1 MIKDFFVTKIGMT
14 QVWTHAGKRLAV
26 TRCKAENIQV
36 VKTRPVTRI
45 NTLLHNH
52 PATTTTLVEIG
63 VGVKKLKNVPQPLR
77 VQLVNGGFTTGIKK
91 VAAIHTAADE
101 TYTPG
106 QSISITDVL
115 EVGDIV
121 KVQGTTKG
129 KGFAGVVKR
138 HGFAGGPKTHGQS
151 DRERAPGAIGNR
163 TTPGRVFKGKR
174 MAGHMG
180 SDTKTV
186 SGLVVVYIDPVTKEL
201 WLSGPIPGSIN
212 TDVKVTKTGLTK
224 TIELNKKASGIKE
237 VISEVAPETTSEAEV
252 TPVIEASQ
260 E

>member
-26 TRCKAENIQV
+26 TRCKASDIQV
-36 VKTRPVTRI
+36 IGSRSITRI
-45 NTLLHNH
+45 NKLLHNH

-63 VGVKKLKNVPQPLR
+63 VGKKKLANVPQPLR
-77 VQLVNGGFTTGIKK
+77 VQLTKGGFTTGVKNVK
-91 VAAIHTAADE
+91 AIHTAAEE

-106 QSISITDVL
+106 QTVSITDVL
-115 EVGDIV
+115 EVGDVV
-121 KVQGTTKG
+121 KVQGASKG
-129 KGFAGVVKR
+129 RGYAGVVKR

-180 SDTKTV
+180 MDTKTI
-186 SGLVVVYIDPVTKEL
+186 SGLVVIHIDPVTKEL
-201 WLSGPIPGSIN
+201 WLSGPIPGSVH
-212 TDVKVTKTGLTK
+212 TSVKVTKTGLSK

-237 VISEVAPETTSEAEV
+237 VAAEEVAAPVTEA
-252 TPVIEASQ
+252 PQ